1 MSTPYSYTW
10 NNTYET
16 TSYLELCQ
24 PKGSLATVRTLP
36 GIQTVQLGHSL
47 IFNCISKSGIE
58 LYNLVDTI
66 EPL

>member
-1 MSTPYSYTW
+1 MSTLCSYTW

-16 TSYLELCQ
+16 TSYLELGQ
-24 PKGSLATVRTLP
+24 PKGSLATLRTLP
-36 GIQTVQLGHSL
+36 GFQTVQQGRSL

-58 LYNLVDTI
+58 LYNLVDII